1 MGGRPVNHFASRG
14 VLPGLI
20 EMVMAPFSAAIGFRP
35 DLEEAEFA
43 RHAGIEIIE
52 SRPVNAFGYW
62 KLIRCRNKKPESL
75 RSY

>member
-1 MGGRPVNHFASRG
+1 
-14 VLPGLI
+14 
-20 EMVMAPFSAAIGFRP
+20 MAPFSAAIGFRP